1 MKIKT
6 WLLASVVA
14 VSSAAAFNVTAAQ
27 SDSVDIYFA
36 RHGKTLLNTYDRVQ
50 GWADSPLTPAG
61 IETARYLGAGLKGI
75 PFDSF
80 YTSDAGRQ
88 RETMQVILKEM
99 GKSDAKVT
107 ELTDLR
113 EMFFG
118 GFEGRANAEMADA
131 AAKKLGLASGA
142 EMFKQMGEGKISLIP
157 MVDAITQ
164 SDDKQEAESALQVK
178 TRMQQALHTMV
189 QNAVKNGDKN
199 ILAVSSGLSMQMMI
213 SDMTDNPNKNKPLTN
228 AAVVKMTYKD
238 GKYTVTDI
246 GDMTY
251 VAKGKTLLNKAP

>member
-6 WLLASVVA
+6 WLLASVLA
-14 VSSAAAFNVTAAQ
+14 VSSAAAFSVSAVET
-27 SDSVDIYFA
+27 DSVDIYFA

-99 GKSDAKVT
+99 GKPDAKVT

-118 GFEGRANAEMADA
+118 GFEGRENAEMADA
-131 AAKKLGLASGA
+131 AAKKMGLASGA

-164 SDDKQEAESALQVK
+164 SDDKKEAESALQVK
-178 TRMQQALHTMV
+178 TRMQRALNTMV
-189 QNAVKNGDKN
+189 QNALKNGDKN

-251 VAKGKTLLNKAP
+251 VAKGKTLLNKAQ

>member
-6 WLLASVVA
+6 WFLASVLA

-131 AAKKLGLASGA
+131 AAKKLGLASGG

-251 VAKGKTLLNKAP
+251 VAKGKALLNKAP

>member
-1 MKIKT
+1 
-6 WLLASVVA
+6 
-14 VSSAAAFNVTAAQ
+14 
-27 SDSVDIYFA
+27 
-36 RHGKTLLNTYDRVQ
+36 
-50 GWADSPLTPAG
+50 
-61 IETARYLGAGLKGI
+61 
-75 PFDSF
+75 
-80 YTSDAGRQ
+80 
-88 RETMQVILKEM
+88 
-99 GKSDAKVT
+99 
-107 ELTDLR
+107 
-113 EMFFG
+113 
-118 GFEGRANAEMADA
+118 MADA

-164 SDDKQEAESALQVK
+164 SDDKQEAESAQQVK
-178 TRMQQALHTMV
+178 TRMQRALHTMV

-251 VAKGKTLLNKAP
+251 VAKGKALLNKAP

>member
-14 VSSAAAFNVTAAQ
+14 FSSVSAFNVSAAET
-27 SDSVDIYFA
+27 DSVDIYFA

-61 IETARYLGAGLKGI
+61 IETARYLGAGLKEI
-75 PFDSF
+75 PFDLY

-88 RETMQVILKEM
+88 RETMQVILKGM
-99 GKSDAKVT
+99 GKSDVKVT
-107 ELTDLR
+107 ELPDLR

-118 GFEGRANAEMADA
+118 GFEGLPNEDMANA
-131 AAKKLGLASGA
+131 AAKKLGMASGA
-142 EMFKQMGEGKISLIP
+142 IMFQQMREDKVSLIP

-164 SDDKQEAESALQVK
+164 SDDKKEAESALQVK
-178 TRMQQALHTMV
+178 TRMQRALNTMV
-189 QNAVKNGDKN
+189 QDALKHGDKN

-213 SDMTDNPNKNKPLTN
+213 SDMTDNPNKNKPLAN
-228 AAVVKMTYKD
+228 AAVVKITYKN
-238 GKYTVTDI
+238 GKYTVTDV
-246 GDMTY
+246 GDMSY
-251 VAKGKTLLNKAP
+251 VAKGKALINKAH

>member
-1 MKIKT
+1 MKIQT
-6 WLLASVVA
+6 WFLASVLA
-14 VSSAAAFNVTAAQ
+14 VSSAAAFNVSAAQ
-27 SDSVDIYFA
+27 TDSVDIYFA

-75 PFDSF
+75 LFDSY

-99 GKSDAKVT
+99 GKSETKVT

-118 GFEGRANAEMADA
+118 GFEGRSNEDMANA
-131 AAKKLGLASGA
+131 AAKKMGLASGA
-142 EMFKQMGEGKISLIP
+142 EMFKLMGEGKISLIP

-164 SDDKQEAESALQVK
+164 SDEKKEAESALQVK
-178 TRMQQALHTMV
+178 TRMQRALNTMV
-189 QNAVKNGDKN
+189 LSALKNGDKN

-251 VAKGKTLLNKAP
+251 VAKGKALLNKAP

>member
-6 WLLASVVA
+6 WLLASVLA

-131 AAKKLGLASGA
+131 AAKKLGLASGG

>member
-6 WLLASVVA
+6 WLLASVLA

-99 GKSDAKVT
+99 GKPDAKVT

-118 GFEGRANAEMADA
+118 GFEGRPNAEMAGA
-131 AAKKLGLASGA
+131 AAKQLGLASGA

-178 TRMQQALHTMV
+178 TRMQRALHTMV

-251 VAKGKTLLNKAP
+251 VAKGKALLNKAP

>member
-6 WLLASVVA
+6 WLLASVLA

-131 AAKKLGLASGA
+131 AAKKLSLASGG

-246 GDMTY
+246 WRYD
-251 VAKGKTLLNKAP
+251 LCR

>member
-6 WLLASVVA
+6 WLLASVLA

-61 IETARYLGAGLKGI
+61 IETARYLGAGLKEI

-99 GKSDAKVT
+99 GKPDAKVT

-164 SDDKQEAESALQVK
+164 SDDKQEAESAQQVK
-178 TRMQQALHTMV
+178 TRMQRALHTMV

>member
-6 WLLASVVA
+6 WLLASVLA
-14 VSSAAAFNVTAAQ
+14 VSSAAAFSVSAAET
-27 SDSVDIYFA
+27 DSVDIYFA

-118 GFEGRANAEMADA
+118 GFEGRANAEMAGA
-131 AAKKLGLASGA
+131 AAKKMGLASGA
-142 EMFKQMGEGKISLIP
+142 EMFKLMGEGKISLIP

-164 SDDKQEAESALQVK
+164 SDDKKEAESAQQVK
-178 TRMQQALHTMV
+178 TRMQRALNTMV
-189 QNAVKNGDKN
+189 QNALKNGDKN

-251 VAKGKTLLNKAP
+251 VAKGKALLNKSL

>member
-178 TRMQQALHTMV
+178 TRMQRALHTMV

-238 GKYTVTDI
+238 GKYTVADI

-251 VAKGKTLLNKAP
+251 VAKGKALLNKAP

>member
-178 TRMQQALHTMV
+178 TRMQRALHTMV